1 MTRGLVE
8 GYEWDLI
15 PKEDGRTSMPIP
27 IWKCVMMSRI
37 TRIIGFRRD
46 FESKVASRYFDLV
59 VNSGPVDSEIQAACS
74 GYV

>member
-1 MTRGLVE
+1 VTRGLME

-15 PKEDGRTSMPIP
+15 PKEGGRTSMPIP

-46 FESKVASRYFDLV
+46 FESKAASR
-59 VNSGPVDSEIQAACS
+59 
-74 GYV
+74 